1 MVGTHDEEGVQLGH
15 VLLHAVDIF
24 GQFLVGLLLV
34 RFRLLRLQPAADVAA
49 DDVLNLA
56 YEPDEEEKAAEAHV
70 DVDGLV
76 LRAAG
81 EAEAVV
87 ALLLRNGADGLHP
100 LDADGGLRGD
110 DDVFAD
116 LAQAGEGLRELLD
129 GGVDVAH
136 VGQHGVDPRRHL
148 HRPRVP
154 RVLADVEVLAEGP
167 LANDVIGPRF
177 EKVLELL
184 LRAFGHGLGG
194 IFQL

>member
-1 MVGTHDEEGVQLGH
+1 MADEVNFKTGMGQPIVAYN
-15 VLLHAVDIF
+15 LHPSTRKTIIEASVYSHTEPVTVKVNSWGDFYGSKNIKPIDK
-24 GQFLVGLLLV
+24 GQGK
-34 RFRLLRLQPAADVAA
+34 VAT
-49 DDVLNLA
+49 V
-56 YEPDEEEKAAEAHV
+56 
-70 DVDGLV
+70 LV

-154 RVLADVEVLAEGP
+154 RVLTDVEVLAEGP

-177 EKVLELL
+177 KEVLELL